1 MIMTVKWR
9 KRANTFMLSIFQN
22 YSLDLVL
29 TSGVRSSTYSSFCPV
44 LGCFPGMSSTVVV
57 YGPLPTFGNIETFHE
72 RQVV

>member
-1 MIMTVKWR
+1 MTVKWR

-44 LGCFPGMSSTVVV
+44 LGCFPGMRSTVVM